1 VSEDAQRL
9 SLFTGELA
17 DVGRP
22 WTIPPLSYAESASGI
37 GRFSYAG
44 PLVTF
49 PTHTPFLDLERGLA
63 GGTLA
68 EGQLDLTFAP
78 DFDAQPS
85 VERFGDV
92 RGTLAVDGRAY
103 SIATRGL
110 ATYADGPMRPRFPSC
125 RVTFSVGATEGM
137 TLTADGDEFVEWADE
152 LLRATF
158 VTSPASS
165 NGRLR
170 VRMAG
175 EVRLGDAC
183 GEILLRAP
191 HGSGWEPLHGTL
203 ERLLPVRRPGPF
215 GSVVETVFAVVR
227 MGGQSVG
234 WLELSVLRAP
244 DGESSRDDVG
254 GVSAT

>member
-1 VSEDAQRL
+1 
-9 SLFTGELA
+9 
-17 DVGRP
+17 
-22 WTIPPLSYAESASGI
+22 
-37 GRFSYAG
+37 
-44 PLVTF
+44 
-49 PTHTPFLDLERGLA
+49 
-63 GGTLA
+63 
-68 EGQLDLTFAP
+68 
-78 DFDAQPS
+78 
-85 VERFGDV
+85 
-92 RGTLAVDGRAY
+92 
-103 SIATRGL
+103 
-110 ATYADGPMRPRFPSC
+110 
-125 RVTFSVGATEGM
+125 M
-137 TLTADGDEFVEWADE
+137 TLTADGDEPVEWADE

-191 HGSGWEPLHGTL
+191 HASEWEALHGTL

-234 WLELSVLRAP
+234 WLELSVLREP
-244 DGESSRDDVG
+244 DAESGRDDVG
-254 GVSAT
+254 DVSAT